1 MRKFQMMI
9 LGMMLLSWALASC
22 SSSAPSFR
30 GTVLDP
36 GRTVQDFSLTDQNGQ
51 VFRLSDAQGKVVLLF
66 FGYTFC
72 PDVCPTTL
80 GTWKQVHDALGKDAE
95 NVRFVFITV
104 DPERDTAEQL
114 KGHVQLFNEDFIGLT
129 GSLAELTPV
138 YQDFGVFFEKDTET
152 ESAAGY
158 LVNHTASAFVI
169 GPDGVWRLRHSF
181 GTPEEDIVHDIQ
193 QLLKEAGN

>member
-1 MRKFQMMI
+1 MRKIQNLL
-9 LGMMLLSWALASC
+9 LGMMFLSWALTSC
-22 SSSAPSFR
+22 SSPAPSFR

-51 VFRLSDAQGKVVLLF
+51 TFSLSEAQGQVVVLF

-80 GTWKQVHDALGKDAE
+80 GTWKRVHENLGKDAE

-104 DPERDTAEQL
+104 DPERDTPEQL
-114 KGHVQLFNEDFIGLT
+114 KGHVELFNKDFIGLT
-129 GSLAELTPV
+129 GSMDALTPV

-169 GPDGVWRLRHSF
+169 APDGLWRLRHSF
-181 GTPEEDIVHDIQ
+181 GTPAEDIVHDIQ
-193 QLLKEAGN
+193 QLLKESGN